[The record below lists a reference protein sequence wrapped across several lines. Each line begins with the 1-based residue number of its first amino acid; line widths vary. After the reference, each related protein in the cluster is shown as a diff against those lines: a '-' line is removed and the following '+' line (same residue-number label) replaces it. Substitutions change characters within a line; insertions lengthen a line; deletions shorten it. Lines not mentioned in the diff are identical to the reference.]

1 MPHHAAKSKLSTAVQ
16 QPSQTEVPTP
26 HVNHSSLPFPPVSA
40 SVCACCGRRID
51 GGFDVP
57 FVGAVG
63 PRCRL
68 KFGPLA
74 QVLAFLSGVT
84 PDALVGADERRATG
98 RLIVHLRQLGFAVVN
113 DGQAIRVTGL
123 TRRPREVAVSYGRRR
138 AELVQDLQVAS
149 GFMGEDARVARLAG
163 VAA

>member
-1 MPHHAAKSKLSTAVQ
+1 MT
-16 QPSQTEVPTP
+16 VPIP
-26 HVNHSSLPFPPVSA
+26 HVNHLSSPFPPVSA

-74 QVLAFLSGVT
+74 QVLAFLGDVT
-84 PDALVGADERRATG
+84 PDALVGAEARRATG
-98 RLIVHLRQLGFAVVN
+98 RLIVHLRQLGFTVVN

-123 TRRPREVAVSYGRRR
+123 TRRPREVAVSYARRR

-149 GFMGEDARVARLAG
+149 GFMGEDARAARLAG